1 MKGRAL
7 LAASLLVASSPALSA
22 EPRVWSFRVYL
33 DDAPIGHHSFTLR
46 ETASTRE
53 LTSEARFTVKVLGIN
68 AYRYAHNA
76 TEHWRGDCLNGLTA
90 RTDDNGEP
98 TNVNASRAGERL
110 TVSGNRTPEALSGCV
125 MTFAY
130 WNPAILRES
139 RLLNAQTGEYEAVR
153 VALVGEEKITLK
165 GAPVTATRYRITGS
179 KHPIDLW
186 YSPDNEW
193 LQLES
198 TISGG
203 RKLRYRL

>member
-1 MKGRAL
+1 MKGLALIAAAL
-7 LAASLLVASSPALSA
+7 LLVTAPANSA
-22 EPRVWSFRVYL
+22 EPLRWNFRVYL
-33 DDAPIGHHSFTLR
+33 DDAPIGHHRFTLR
-46 ETASTRE
+46 ETASMRE
-53 LTSEARFTVKVLGIN
+53 LTSEARFTVKILGIQ

-76 TEHWRGDCLNGLTA
+76 TERWRGGCLAGLSA

-98 TNVNASRAGERL
+98 SDVNASRAGERL
-110 TVSGNRTPEALSGCV
+110 TVSGNRTPEPLSGCV

-153 VALVGEEKITLK
+153 VALVGEETITVK
-165 GAPVTATRYRITGS
+165 GAPVPATRYRITGS

-186 YSPDNEW
+186 YSMQNEW

-198 TISGG
+198 TLTGG
-203 RKLRYRL
+203 RRLRYRL

>member
-1 MKGRAL
+1 MKGRVFIAAAVL
-7 LAASLLVASSPALSA
+7 LACAPASAA
-22 EPRVWSFRVYL
+22 EPRTWSFRVYL
-33 DDAPIGHHSFTLR
+33 DDAPIGHHRFALR
-46 ETASTRE
+46 ETASMRE
-53 LTSEARFTVKVLGIN
+53 LTSEARFNVKILGIN

-76 TEHWRGDCLNGLTA
+76 TERWRGGCLNGLTA
-90 RTDDNGEP
+90 RTDENGEP
-98 TNVNASRAGERL
+98 TEVNASRAGDRL
-110 TVSGNRTPEALSGCV
+110 TVSGTRPPEPLSGCV

-153 VALVGEEKITLK
+153 VALIGDETITVK
-165 GAPVTATRYRITGS
+165 GAAVTATRYRVTGS

-186 YSPDNEW
+186 YSPDLEW

-198 TISGG
+198 TVSGG